1 MNRWVWTGVLAGLV
15 LSVASVQ
22 SPAAKEAPAGGHA
35 VTKNVYS
42 FRVKTIDGKNAS
54 LADFKGKTLLIVNT
68 ASKCGHT
75 PQYAGLE
82 TLYEK
87 YKDQGFEVLAF
98 PANNFGQQE
107 PGTNAEIKTFCATNY
122 KTTFPLFSKVS
133 VKGKDMTPLYHYL
146 TTETA
151 FPGDITWNFT
161 KFLVAPDGKVVARFT
176 PKQEPLDPDIT
187 AKIETTLAAKAG
199 QAGGQ

>member
-1 MNRWVWTGVLAGLV
+1 MKRYVWTGAVVALA
-15 LSVASVQ
+15 LSAVSVQ

-98 PANNFGQQE
+98 PANN
-107 PGTNAEIKTFCATNY
+107 
-122 KTTFPLFSKVS
+122 
-133 VKGKDMTPLYHYL
+133 
-146 TTETA
+146 
-151 FPGDITWNFT
+151 
-161 KFLVAPDGKVVARFT
+161 
-176 PKQEPLDPDIT
+176 
-187 AKIETTLAAKAG
+187 
-199 QAGGQ
+199 